1 MEDRLMF
8 RKWFPTSILI
18 SSLLLYTFDPI
29 TIAILLKIFGVIAGT
44 AAVASIVILT
54 IDEILNWFKN
64 HRNLAVS
71 DFNNVGVTIKEA
83 MHNGNFVVVQGVFNK
98 RTNSMVASRKIEA
111 KQLDSELMRRHSRER
126 VVEYN
131 IR

>member
-1 MEDRLMF
+1 ML
-8 RKWFPTSILI
+8 RKRFAIAVLTG
-18 SSLLLYTFDPI
+18 SLLLYMFDPI
-29 TIAILLKIFGVIAGT
+29 TIAIILKIFGLAAGT

-54 IDEILNWFKN
+54 IDEIMSWFRN

-83 MHNGNFVVVQGVFNK
+83 MEGGNFVVVQGVFNK
-98 RTNSMVASRKIEA
+98 RTHKMAASRKIKA
-111 KQLDSELMRRHSRER
+111 KQLDAELMRRHSRER

>member
-1 MEDRLMF
+1 MF
-8 RKWFPTSILI
+8 RKWFPIGILI
-18 SSLLLYTFDPI
+18 GSLLLYMFDPI
-29 TIAILLKIFGVIAGT
+29 TIAIILKIMGAIAGT

-64 HRNLAVS
+64 HRNLALS
-71 DFNNVGVTIKEA
+71 DINNVGVTIKEA
-83 MHNGNFVVVQGVFNK
+83 MHSGNYVVVQGVFNK
-98 RTNSMVASRKIEA
+98 RTHKMVASRKIEA
-111 KQLDSELMRRHSRER
+111 KQLDSELMRRHSREH